1 MKHLVLLGGGH
12 AHVELLRSL
21 ALTPRSDLRIS
32 LVSPHPRSLYSGM
45 VPGVIAGHYQLAD
58 CQIALRELALRAAAE
73 VIESRACAVD
83 ARANNATLANGDVLG
98 YDVLSLDIGSVIDH
112 GAIRG
117 AAEYAL
123 PVRPIE
129 DFTRG
134 VDAVLARAERG
145 FLNLVVVGGGAAAVE
160 LALALQYR
168 LGARARVSLVTGGTP
183 PLPGFPA
190 SAQARARQ
198 ALQRLAVR
206 TVEDTCTGITAGQ
219 VRLAFEE
226 GLACDAAILAIG
238 GSAAPWLRTSGLGL
252 DAAGFVATAA
262 TLQSL
267 SHPNVFAVGDTASR
281 ADAPR
286 PRSGVYAVRA
296 GPALALNLR
305 RYLDGAA
312 LREHHPSARSLN
324 LLACG
329 GRHAIASWGGWSAEG
344 RWVWWWKDRID
355 RRFVARYR

>member
-21 ALTPRSDLRIS
+21 GQTPRSDLRIS

-45 VPGVIAGHYQLAD
+45 VPGVIAGHYRLAD
-58 CQIALRELALRAAAE
+58 CQIALRDLALRAAAE

-83 ARANNATLANGDVLG
+83 AGANSATLANGDVLG
-98 YDVLSLDIGSVIDH
+98 YDVLSLDIGSVIDRD
-112 GAIRG
+112 AIPG
-117 AAEYAL
+117 GVEHAL

-129 DFTRG
+129 DFSRG
-134 VDAVLARAERG
+134 VDDLLARAERR
-145 FLNLVVVGGGAAAVE
+145 FLGVVVVGGGAAAVE
-160 LALALQYR
+160 LALALQHR

-190 SAQARARQ
+190 GTQARARQ
-198 ALQRLAVR
+198 ALRRLAVR
-206 TVEDTCTGITAGQ
+206 IVEDTCIEITARQ
-219 VRLAFEE
+219 VRLAHEE

-238 GSAAPWLRTSGLGL
+238 GSAAPWLRASGLRL
-252 DAAGFVATAA
+252 DAAGFVATGA
-262 TLQSL
+262 TLQSS

-281 ADAPR
+281 ADEPR

-296 GPALALNLR
+296 GPALSLNLR

-312 LREHHPSARSLN
+312 PLEHHPSARSLN

-329 GRHAIASWGGWSAEG
+329 DRHAIASWGGWSAEG

-355 RRFVARYR
+355 RAFVARYR